1 MHPSIV
7 TQSLAAAAADSDAA
21 LIERVLAGER
31 QAYGILMRRYNQRLY
46 RVAWA
51 LTRDASEA
59 EDVVQE
65 SWVRA
70 FQRLAQ
76 VTDPARFRA
85 WLTRVVVNEAL
96 HRRRQNLRRESLTD
110 PEAEMMTDDDPESL
124 AAQRELR
131 PVLEAAVSSLPDM
144 LRAVFVLRE
153 VEGMAVA
160 DIAESLGIQEAT
172 VKTRAF
178 RARELLR
185 NRLCDW
191 SDAALPELLS
201 FAGERCTRIAAR
213 VLAELDADP
222 QIPPPD
228 RRQ

>member
-1 MHPSIV
+1 MLPSTV
-7 TQSLAAAAADSDAA
+7 TAFVATAESDATV
-21 LIERVLAGER
+21 IERVLSGER
-31 QAYGILMRRYNQRLY
+31 QAYAILMRRYNQRLY

-51 LTRDASEA
+51 LTRDAAEA

-70 FQRLAQ
+70 FQRLDQ

-85 WLTRVVVNEAL
+85 WLTRVAVNEAL
-96 HRRRQNLRRESLTD
+96 HRRRQHQRRESLTD
-110 PEAEMMTDDDPESL
+110 PEAEMMTEDDPESL

-144 LRAVFVLRE
+144 LRVVFVLRE

-160 DIAESLGIQEAT
+160 DIADSLGIQEAT

-185 NRLCDW
+185 SRLCNW

-201 FAGERCTRIAAR
+201 FAGDRCARIAAR
-213 VLAELDADP
+213 VFEKLDDDP
-222 QIPPPD
+222 ALPPPEQ
-228 RRQ
+228 RQ

>member
-1 MHPSIV
+1 MHPPSV
-7 TQSLAAAAADSDAA
+7 THLHAAPAAESDASV
-21 LIERVLAGER
+21 IGRVLSGDR
-31 QAYGILMRRYNQRLY
+31 HAYAILMRRYNQRLY

-51 LTRDASEA
+51 LTRDAAEA

-70 FQRLAQ
+70 FQRLGQ
-76 VTDPARFRA
+76 VTDPERFRA

-110 PEAEMMTDDDPESL
+110 PEAEMMTDEDPESL

-131 PVLEAAVSSLPDM
+131 PVLEAAVSSLPDV
-144 LRAVFVLRE
+144 LRVVFVLRE

-160 DIAESLGIQEAT
+160 DIADSLGIQEAT

-201 FAGERCTRIAAR
+201 FAGERCARIAAR
-213 VLAELDADP
+213 VLADLDADP
-222 QIPPPD
+222 SNPPPEN
-228 RRQ
+228 RQ

>member
-1 MHPSIV
+1 MHPFTV
-7 TQSLAAAAADSDAA
+7 THGMATSAAETDAGV
-21 LIERVLAGER
+21 IERVLAGDR
-31 QAYGILMRRYNQRLY
+31 HAYAILMRRYNQRLY

-51 LTRDASEA
+51 LTRDAAEA

-70 FQRLAQ
+70 FQRLGQ

-96 HRRRQNLRRESLTD
+96 HRRRQNLRRESVND
-110 PEAEMMTDDDPESL
+110 PEAEMMTEDDPESL

-144 LRAVFVLRE
+144 LRVVFVLRE

-201 FAGERCTRIAAR
+201 FAGERCSRIATR

-222 QIPPPD
+222 LVPPPE
-228 RRQ
+228 QQQ